1 MNAARSSHTATLLT
15 DGDVLVAGGGCN
27 GHGFGCDSAS
37 FLGTL
42 RSAEIFALNVVEAR
56 EGHPVSNRYVLTLS
70 CTNQPGIVH
79 AVTSVLVD
87 GGCDIT
93 EHQQFDDSVHGRLF
107 LRTCFE
113 ATSGHASSWRP
124 PSQPSQRHTGCT
136 GSSMTRRAA
145 PGSS

>member
-1 MNAARSSHTATLLT
+1 M
-15 DGDVLVAGGGCN
+15 
-27 GHGFGCDSAS
+27 
-37 FLGTL
+37 
-42 RSAEIFALNVVEAR
+42 
-56 EGHPVSNRYVLTLS
+56 SNRYVLTLS
-70 CTNQPGIVH
+70 CPNQPGIVH

-113 ATSGHASSWRP
+113 A
-124 PSQPSQRHTGCT
+124 PSRHTRAAGGGLRNRRRRHTGCA
-136 GSSMTRRAA
+136 GSSTTRRAA

>member
-1 MNAARSSHTATLLT
+1 M
-15 DGDVLVAGGGCN
+15 
-27 GHGFGCDSAS
+27 
-37 FLGTL
+37 
-42 RSAEIFALNVVEAR
+42 
-56 EGHPVSNRYVLTLS
+56 SNRYVLTLS

-93 EHQQFDDSVHGRLF
+93 EHQQFDDSVRGRLF

-113 ATSGHASSWRP
+113 ATSGTREQLEAA
-124 PSQPSQRHTGCT
+124 SQPSQRHTGCT

-145 PGSS
+145 PGCW